1 MKFQKFFLITLI
13 IFLVLCSINIS
24 FLSGL
29 NDGAGSVSD
38 KIKIYSEKEYWK
50 ERLDYLGREWKS
62 ILTRNPLV
70 NSLDSFFRKIS
81 VVFFILFGIPYEF
94 SITLFF
100 VIFLW
105 IFFWNVVDN
114 LLKGLELI
122 PRLPSLILSVLFTIS
137 LSQLGIFLNLANF
150 IKRIIFSPEGA
161 WARLV
166 LFLGILFIFF
176 IVRRFS
182 YVFSKYLMAMKKK
195 NEEELEKLNRDI
207 LGRFVNAFIKS
218 SK

>member
-94 SITLFF
+94 
-100 VIFLW
+100 
-105 IFFWNVVDN
+105 
-114 LLKGLELI
+114 
-122 PRLPSLILSVLFTIS
+122 
-137 LSQLGIFLNLANF
+137 
-150 IKRIIFSPEGA
+150 
-161 WARLV
+161 
-166 LFLGILFIFF
+166 
-176 IVRRFS
+176 
-182 YVFSKYLMAMKKK
+182 
-195 NEEELEKLNRDI
+195 
-207 LGRFVNAFIKS
+207 
-218 SK
+218 